1 MSNKGEITAAALAA
15 ALAILAAPA
24 SAQMMGGEKM
34 TGDKE
39 KCYGV
44 ALKGQN
50 DCASSA
56 PSARSASDE
65 EKGLCAS
72 QGSPPAR
79 EQASSRSILGRSQ
92 RRSSRSASLR
102 SMPRTIWALEVL
114 RMHNCGSCASVIRSR
129 FMASA
134 SILAQASGLI
144 LSTLQG

>member
-50 DCASSA
+50 DCAS
-56 PSARSASDE
+56 R
-65 EKGLCAS
+65 G
-72 QGSPPAR
+72 
-79 EQASSRSILGRSQ
+79 
-92 RRSSRSASLR
+92 
-102 SMPRTIWALEVL
+102 
-114 RMHNCGSCASVIRSR
+114 NNSCAGESKVDYDPHAWKYVAKGTCETIKTP
-129 FMASA
+129 
-134 SILAQASGLI
+134 SGTGSLKP
-144 LSTLQG
+144 SKS